1 MSNHTHTHRSV
12 QFSPLLNQSATNLS
26 FLMRLSSYKQLGS
39 SMPSFPTYFI
49 YKPHQC
55 FCLRAAWELQDNVR
69 RWKYGCC
76 LLCGVIGTGGHV
88 SVCLRAWLRYL
99 PCTNWRKPNVTRH
112 SLYGFTTRV
121 KGLNMLTA
129 SIMSTSH
136 GGRFTCKTNCYSKLS
151 DYHSVEDQIS
161 NQRDATFYALCW

>member
-1 MSNHTHTHRSV
+1 MSNHTHTRTHTHTHTHTNTHRSV

-39 SMPSFPTYFI
+39 SIPSFSTYFI

-55 FCLRAAWELQDNVR
+55 FCLCATWELQDNVR

-76 LLCGVIGTGGHV
+76 LLCGVTGTGGHV
-88 SVCLRAWLRYL
+88 SVCLRMRLHYL
-99 PCTNWRKPNVTRH
+99 ACTNWRKSDVTQL
-112 SLYGFTTRV
+112 SLYGFTRV
-121 KGLNMLTA
+121 KRLNMLTA
-129 SIMSTSH
+129 SIMSTCH

-151 DYHSVEDQIS
+151 DYCSVV
-161 NQRDATFYALCW
+161 